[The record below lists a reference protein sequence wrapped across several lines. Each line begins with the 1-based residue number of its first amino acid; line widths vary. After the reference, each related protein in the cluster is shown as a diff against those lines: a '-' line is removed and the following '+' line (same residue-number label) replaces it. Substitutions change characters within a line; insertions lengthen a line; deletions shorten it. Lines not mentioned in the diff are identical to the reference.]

1 LRKKLSYIAFAFAI
15 LFANNSFAQEAL
27 SGLQTNPLI
36 KGLHQ
41 KRLDQKETLK
51 SKASISLPFIDD
63 FAKSVGLPDSSLW
76 LDNMAFI
83 NVSYPDSA
91 PSIGVATLDAINSSG
106 IIYENASS
114 LPFSADTL
122 TSKQINLNYPGD
134 NTIFLSFYYEP
145 GGLGDSPDPK
155 DTLILEYYS
164 LDSTRWDKVWYANF
178 DEVDSMLIENNVL
191 ENQTDTIYGDTITNL
206 KRKFQQVLIPVN
218 QDQYRKD
225 NFQFR
230 FRNYASLSS
239 EESNESRASNSDHW
253 HLDFIILNKDRNI
266 NDTTIKD
273 VTIIEPI
280 TSLFI
285 SYDAIPNTHYI
296 NVMNTEIKETI
307 SMLNR
312 NLSNSIQNAS
322 RKYFIYDLYGFM
334 DAPIEFGEGDV
345 NNMTPFSTQLNY
357 TKIIKPFPPRPELD
371 SAAYEVV
378 GTIQSSTAGTSPEA
392 YNWNDTTRLVQNL
405 FNYYAYDDGT
415 AENGYGLIGE
425 GTEQAMV
432 AMQFN
437 SFQEDT
443 LSGIQIYFNQ
453 TLDNANQIDYKIH
466 VWDEL
471 DGKPNSIIY
480 TLEGLDTISSGDL
493 NKFIIIP
500 FDEKIVLNG
509 PFYIGW
515 QKEDSREMLNVGFDV
530 NRINNDKLFYNN
542 NGEWKQSQYEGTIM
556 IRPMFGHKVE
566 VVTGIDKKPE
576 NIKIDFNIYPNPAQD
591 KLNID
596 LKNNYEMYSYSIF
609 DSYGRIVSNNST
621 YESSIDI
628 SNINQGIYFIRVTNS
643 DNATTTK
650 KFIIIR

>member
-1 LRKKLSYIAFAFAI
+1 LRKKLTYIVFAFAI
-15 LFANNSFAQEAL
+15 LFTNNSFAQEAL

-76 LDNMAFI
+76 LDDMAFI

-106 IIYENASS
+106 MIYENASS

-178 DEVDSMLIENNVL
+178 SEADSMLIETNIL
-191 ENQTDTIYGDTITNL
+191 ENQTDTIYGDTIINL

-218 QDQYRKD
+218 KDQYRKD

-253 HLDFIILNKDRNI
+253 HIDFIILNKDRSISDTAI
-266 NDTTIKD
+266 NDIS
-273 VTIIEPI
+273 IIEPI
-280 TSLFI
+280 ASLFKN
-285 SYDAIPNTHYI
+285 YDAVPYKHYPSI
-296 NVMNTEIKETI
+296 MNTEMKETYSI
-307 SMLNR
+307 LNR
-312 NLSNSIQNAS
+312 NLGNSTPNPK
-322 RKYFIYDLYGFM
+322 RKFIVYNLSGLGE
-334 DAPIEFGEGDV
+334 PEEFGEGELND
-345 NNMTPFSTQLNY
+345 MSPFSTQPYKVPLEY
-357 TKIIKPFPPRPELD
+357 VFPFIPNIDSISFEIQGITDANLTSTEPEE
-371 SAAYEVV
+371 YK
-378 GTIQSSTAGTSPEA
+378 
-392 YNWNDTTRLVQNL
+392 WNDTTRFIQNL

-415 AENGYGLIGE
+415 SENGFGLIGE

-432 AMQFN
+432 AMRFN

-471 DGKPNSIIY
+471 NGKPNSIIY
-480 TLEGLDTISSGDL
+480 TLEGLDTISSGNL

-509 PFYIGW
+509 SFFIGW

-566 VVTGIDKKPE
+566 VVTGINKNPE
-576 NIKIDFNIYPNPAQD
+576 DLNLEFNIYPNPAQD
-591 KLNID
+591 ILNID
-596 LKNNYEMYSYSIF
+596 LINNFEIYSYAIF
-609 DSYGRIVSNNST
+609 DSYGRVVSNNNT

-628 SNINQGIYFIRVTNS
+628 SNINPGIYFIRVTNS